1 MAKTT
6 TPVEETTESIETPA
20 TEEKAKSALEPKDF
34 EGKSLMVC
42 MPAYGGQ
49 MCAETASRLIDLN
62 TLCTYFGVKMQCKF
76 IMNESLIQRARNYL
90 THYFE
95 ISDFTHMMF
104 IDADIV
110 FDPRD
115 VMHLLYMCGNDN
127 QDIIVVSIQR
137 STFFGIEFVMLQIL
151 KALFKIQDN
160 CLNLVETLFSILYI
174 VKTSKSS
181 SQWKCLKL
189 VQAL

>member
-76 IMNESLIQRARNYL
+76 IMNESLIQRARNY
-90 THYFE
+90 
-95 ISDFTHMMF
+95 I
-104 IDADIV
+104 
-110 FDPRD
+110 
-115 VMHLLYMCGNDN
+115 LL
-127 QDIIVVSIQR
+127 VVSIQR
-137 STFFGIEFVMLQIL
+137 STFFGIEFVMLRIL
-151 KALFKIQDN
+151 KVSFKIQGN
-160 CLNLVETLFSILYI
+160 CLNLAETLFSILYI
-174 VKTSKSS
+174 AETLKSS
-181 SQWKCLKL
+181 SQSKCLKSA
-189 VQAL
+189 QAL